1 MGAILS
7 PIIVM
12 DVQALIGWNVNR
24 LREGIGISQTELALR
39 CVIVSQGY
47 ISKLETGERNPT
59 AVIQFIIANALRV
72 EVGDLFSQSNA
83 PPEYLEGP
91 ILIKSKRS
99 KIKSLEV
106 QF

>member
-1 MGAILS
+1 
-7 PIIVM
+7 M

-24 LREGIGISQTELALR
+24 LREDLGISQTELALR

-59 AVIQFIIANALRV
+59 AVIQFIIATALNV
-72 EVGDLFSQSNA
+72 EVGELFSQSNA
-83 PPEYLEGP
+83 PAIYIEGP